1 MTAEADRGPDP
12 VPGVAIVASARAWI
26 GTPYRHQ
33 ASKRGA
39 GADCLGLVRGLW
51 RELLGPEPEA
61 PPPYTADWSETGGA
75 ERLLSAATRHFI
87 PLDEADARSGDIVV
101 LRMGPRAVAK
111 HVGVLAVAGDEHAT
125 IIHAYSGQGVV
136 ESPFTPAWRR
146 RAAGYFRFPG
156 RSN

>member
-1 MTAEADRGPDP
+1 MTAEAEPGPEL
-12 VPGVAIVASARAWI
+12 VPGVVIVAAARTWI

-75 ERLLSAATRHFI
+75 ERLLGAATRHFS
-87 PLDEADARSGDIVV
+87 PVDEPDARSGDIVV

-111 HVGVLAVAGDEHAT
+111 HVGVLAVPDHDNAT

-136 ESPFTPAWRR
+136 ELPFTPAWRR

-156 RSN
+156 RSD